1 MVNDTNKNLAAD
13 LSIQNFEVFW
23 DLYWKQKVDL
33 GKVGDFLPGLT
44 EYLGIREPN
53 KSIIQ

>member
-1 MVNDTNKNLAAD
+1 VNDTNKNLAAD